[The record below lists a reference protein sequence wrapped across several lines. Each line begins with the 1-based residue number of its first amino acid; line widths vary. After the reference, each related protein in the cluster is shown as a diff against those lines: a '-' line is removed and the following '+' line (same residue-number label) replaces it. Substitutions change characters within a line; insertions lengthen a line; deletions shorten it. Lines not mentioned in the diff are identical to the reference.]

1 MASST
6 IQTISKPVAAT
17 QEMVAVRSF
26 PQLDRHTRL
35 PSNTWRALYARATN
49 NRLYFKVLNR
59 RYIHAI
65 RHMAAPELTAAG
77 ERVAS
82 DLSANGIAF
91 AEFSEFF
98 EPRFFETIRA
108 CFEEYLTEFNRVKT
122 KAPKGKEV
130 FLDTI
135 HKAHTFVPDDPVS
148 TYLAAPIFA
157 ATSARYM
164 GMVPRFVGSS
174 FWRTRVATGDDRM
187 YSQQWHR
194 DYNDRVLVKV
204 FLYITDVGA
213 EEGYFEYLTGSHGG
227 GRLGRKYDRIG
238 PDGFRAYPDASR
250 LDPYVASLPVISL
263 DAVPKARRSGTSA
276 PWHRKSSVIRCLA
289 PRATLIFADTFGLHR
304 GGYVR
309 SGYRDMIMTTYST
322 NFNVHKPH
330 FAVTRDF
337 ARSLSPFMRMSF
349 GIL

>member
-6 IQTISKPVAAT
+6 IETTSKPAAAT
-17 QEMVAVRSF
+17 QAMVAVRSF

-49 NRLYFKVLNR
+49 NSLSFKFLNR
-59 RYIHAI
+59 RYIQAI
-65 RHMAAPELTAAG
+65 GHMAAPDLTAAG

-98 EPRFFETIRA
+98 ESRFFETIRA
-108 CFEEYLTEFNRVKT
+108 CFEEYLDEFNRVKT

-148 TYLAAPIFA
+148 TYLAAPVFA

-174 FWRTRVATGDDRM
+174 FWRTRVATGDERL

-194 DYNDRVLVKV
+194 DYNDRMLVKV
-204 FLYITDVGA
+204 FLYLTDVG
-213 EEGYFEYLTGSHGG
+213 EDEGYFEYLAGSHGG
-227 GRLGRKYDRIG
+227 GPLGGTYDRIG

-250 LDPYVASLPVISL
+250 LDPYVATLPVISL
-263 DAVPKARRSGTSA
+263 DTVPTDRRAGTAA
-276 PWHRKSSVIRCLA
+276 PWNGEPSVIRCLA

-309 SGYRDMIMTTYST
+309 SGHRDMIMTTYST

-330 FAVTRDF
+330 FVVTEQF
-337 ARSLSPFMRMSF
+337 AQSLGPFMRMSF
-349 GIL
+349 GLL